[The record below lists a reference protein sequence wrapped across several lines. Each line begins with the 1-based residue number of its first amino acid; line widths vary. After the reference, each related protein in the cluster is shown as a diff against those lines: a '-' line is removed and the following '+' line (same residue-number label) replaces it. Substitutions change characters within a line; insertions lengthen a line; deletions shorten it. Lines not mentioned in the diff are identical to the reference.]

1 MRESSPRGRSRECA
15 RRTSWGD
22 AYALGDLVE
31 QAEGGPT
38 FAVRDFAL
46 LTLAKERSARFPS
59 QLVFK
64 GGFVLRHVHGLM
76 RFSTDVDATRY
87 DPPEHKLEAED
98 MAQAIGDASVGD
110 IVRFSPQQPATDSAR
125 SLDFDSVQV
134 TGALIGESQVQ
145 VEISYREGVVD
156 PPSSAL
162 IGSPYYEE
170 FEILT
175 MTAQEM
181 AAEKM
186 RALAQRARVTDLAD
200 LAELLSRPD
209 VLDDEVARLARTKF
223 ELVKQGVA
231 NRAERIDQHLSEMG
245 ADYDDVVPV
254 LFPGARTYHEAMG
267 IFRPRIRLL
276 IP

>member
-1 MRESSPRGRSRECA
+1 MSVAGA
-15 RRTSWGD
+15 RSWGN
-22 AYALGDLVE
+22 AYALGDLLE

-38 FAVRDFAL
+38 FSVRDFAL
-46 LTLAKERSARFPS
+46 LTLAKELSARFPG

-76 RFSTDVDATRY
+76 RFSEDVDATRY
-87 DPPEHKLEAED
+87 DPPEHKLAAD
-98 MAQAIGDASVGD
+98 DVAQAIRDASVGD

-134 TGALIGESQVQ
+134 TGALLPDSQVQ
-145 VEISYREGVVD
+145 VEISYREGVID
-156 PPSSAL
+156 PPVPAL

-175 MTAQEM
+175 MPVQEM

-186 RALAQRARVTDLAD
+186 RALAQRVRVTDLAD
-200 LAELLSRPD
+200 LAELLSPGD
-209 VLDDEVARLARTKF
+209 VLDDDVARLARTKF

-231 NRAERIDQHLSEMG
+231 NRADRIEQHLGEMG
-245 ADYDDVVPV
+245 ADYDDVVPA
-254 LFPGARTYHEAMG
+254 LFPGARTYDQAMG
-267 IFRPRIRLL
+267 IVWPRIKPL